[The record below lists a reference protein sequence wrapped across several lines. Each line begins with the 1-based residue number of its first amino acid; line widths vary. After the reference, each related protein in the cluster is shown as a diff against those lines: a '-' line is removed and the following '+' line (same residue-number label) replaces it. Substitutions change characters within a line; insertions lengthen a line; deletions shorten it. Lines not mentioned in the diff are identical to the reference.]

1 MVPQVQHQ
9 SLVFLNADLVRFG
22 QELFE
27 INVDTVGLL
36 FQKGSVSGTIPTEH
50 ALQRH
55 DGKQPGQ
62 EYGGWCWRDILG
74 TLGFFKKQSGRT
86 QWVKDG
92 EGRFSHEWRFW
103 FSWFKIVS
111 FCLQKCDLAFWVFH
125 WVKGLA
131 WRWHPTGYTMEKG
144 QWNSWIP

>member
-55 DGKQPGQ
+55 DGSNLDKSMEADADVTFLGHWDFSKNKV
-62 EYGGWCWRDILG
+62 GGPNG
-74 TLGFFKKQSGRT
+74 
-86 QWVKDG
+86 
-92 EGRFSHEWRFW
+92 
-103 FSWFKIVS
+103 
-111 FCLQKCDLAFWVFH
+111 
-125 WVKGLA
+125 
-131 WRWHPTGYTMEKG
+131 
-144 QWNSWIP
+144 